1 MGFLIDIIFVIAC
14 FFAWA
19 IGGEK
24 HFGHWRR
31 GALLLIP
38 YVLYGFY
45 KELPLLVILLQ
56 VPVFWAIYQALGYDE
71 AIDLIFGPQEPKK
84 WQRQARGWFF
94 LALWGA
100 LIGITNFA
108 FFATKS
114 WDMVIGAIVLGIGAF
129 IIPVILSN
137 AAFFKGYRDMLLK
150 YAPSRPYLNFKDA
163 WYVSEGLIGAGLG
176 VIAVW
181 LI

>member
-38 YVLYGFY
+38 YGIYALS
-45 KELPLLVILLQ
+45 KELPLFIILLQ
-56 VPVFWAIYQALGYDE
+56 VPIFWAIYQALGYDE
-71 AIDLIFGPQEPKK
+71 AIDLIFEPQEPKK
-84 WQRQARGWFF
+84 WQRQARGWIF

-108 FFATKS
+108 FFATRS
-114 WDMVIGAIVLGIGAF
+114 WDMVIGAVILGVVVF

-137 AAFFKGYRDMLLK
+137 AAFFKGYRDMLFK
-150 YAPSRPYLNFKDA
+150 YMPSFPYLNFKDA

-181 LI
+181 LM